1 MSGMDRRSISQEMYA
16 EEQPRGG
23 ACVRAVGI
31 AFVVFSYMLFGWG
44 AYQAHVAFVGA
55 SGT

>member
-1 MSGMDRRSISQEMYA
+1 MDRRSISQEMYA

-31 AFVVFSYMLFGWG
+31 AFVVFSADQG
-44 AYQAHVAFVGA
+44 QIRHCA
-55 SGT
+55 SSIRALPRK